1 MTTMPGMKK
10 SLVRKNPR
18 LILPK
23 CLWTKLKK
31 FVRNVKS
38 LKRNSG
44 KRRKKRPKNLKK
56 RIEVKKKKRVRF
68 DRMMKKTKRNEII
81 ARNRDP
87 DRDRVIE
94 VIVKIK
100 VELVI
105 VTIVVT
111 EIEIV
116 TETEIAIAEIAITI
130 ITIDEIVTAADRT
143 EVAVTIMIDVIE
155 IVIMIDVIEI
165 VIMIDVTEIAIMID
179 AIFVSPSFSH
189 PETEE
194 VTENVTE
201 IVIAIAIPEVT
212 KDDRGLDQG
221 VQEVAKIHSEDLVQ
235 KLTKPSYWQLPNE
248 TRLNCLVRII

>member
-1 MTTMPGMKK
+1 MTTMPERKK

-44 KRRKKRPKNLKK
+44 KRRKKRPKNLK
-56 RIEVKKKKRVRF
+56 RTEVKKKKRVRF
-68 DRMMKKTKRNEII
+68 DRMMKKIKRNEII
-81 ARNRDP
+81 ARNHALDL
-87 DRDRVIE
+87 DRVIA
-94 VIVKIK
+94 VIVKRK

-105 VTIVVT
+105 VITAVTEIETETVT
-111 EIEIV
+111 EIEI
-116 TETEIAIAEIAITI
+116 AEIAIMI
-130 ITIDEIVTAADRT
+130 ITIAEIGKAAVRI

-155 IVIMIDVIEI
+155 IAIMIDVIEI
-165 VIMIDVTEIAIMID
+165 GITIDVTEIVIMIDV
-179 AIFVSPSFSH
+179 IFVSQSSNH
-189 PETEE
+189 PEMEE
-194 VTENVTE
+194 VTENATE
-201 IVIAIAIPEVT
+201 IVIAIAIQEVT
-212 KDDRGLDQG
+212 KGDHGLDQG

>member
-1 MTTMPGMKK
+1 MKTTMPERKK

-81 ARNRDP
+81 AKNRDP
-87 DRDRVIE
+87 DRDRVIA

-130 ITIDEIVTAADRT
+130 ITIAEIVTAADRT
-143 EVAVTIMIDVIE
+143 EVAVT
-155 IVIMIDVIEI
+155 IMIDVIEI

-179 AIFVSPSFSH
+179 AIFVSPSSNH
-189 PETEE
+189 PEMVE

-201 IVIAIAIPEVT
+201 IVIAIAIQEVT
-212 KDDRGLDQG
+212 KGDRGLDQG